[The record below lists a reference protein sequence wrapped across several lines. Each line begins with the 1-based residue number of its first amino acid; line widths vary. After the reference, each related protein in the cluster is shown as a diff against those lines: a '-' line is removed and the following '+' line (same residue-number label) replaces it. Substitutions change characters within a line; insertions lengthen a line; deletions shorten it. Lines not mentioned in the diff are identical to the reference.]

1 MAPKGKKG
9 KAKGLSVN
17 FEGVKAFKLPKEGE
31 YVAEVKEVSEETS
44 SNSGQPYLSWVL
56 ETAGG
61 ATLYYNTS
69 LQPKAL
75 WNLRGFLEAMGEEV
89 PDGEMDLDLE
99 SYVGNKVGVVIE
111 HETYENKK
119 RARIVD
125 VMPAE
130 EVEGGEEEEE
140 EVKGKGKKNK
150 AKEKPDADDVMT
162 MDEDDLQATIE
173 EFDLDVDLDDHKKL
187 SAKRNAVRMALHGDE
202 DEEEEDEEDAGS
214 KKGGKKSKG
223 KADEDEDEEDESD
236 DEGGG
241 EEDDDEGVEITEE
254 LIDGMT
260 AKQLEEFIE
269 EQELEVE
276 LSGNIKKDRRRVI
289 KACKEKGLIEEE
301 EEEE

>member
-61 ATLYYNTS
+61 ATIYYNTS

-130 EVEGGEEEEE
+130 EVEGGDEEEE
-140 EVKGKGKKNK
+140 EVAKKKGK

-162 MDEDDLQATIE
+162 MDEDDLQATVE

-202 DEEEEDEEDAGS
+202 DEEEEDEEES
-214 KKGGKKSKG
+214 SPKKGGKKSKG
-223 KADEDEDEEDESD
+223 KKDEEDDEED
-236 DEGGG
+236 TDEDEGGG
-241 EEDDDEGVEITEE
+241 EDDDEGVDITED
-254 LIDGMT
+254 LIEGMT

-269 EQELEVE
+269 EQELETE

-301 EEEE
+301 DEEEEE